1 MADLT
6 ILFRPRPPKRVT
18 IGMITLDCAI
28 REIHELT
35 NQVTQNPVESGVYIA
50 DHIYRQPRRVTI
62 EGEITDSPVEYFGGF
77 TGITERRVEAFE
89 QFEKLVETREL
100 VTLVTGLKTYTDMA
114 IVNFTAPR
122 DERTGKRLLFTVEFE
137 HVRKV
142 STQTTTIDRSKL
154 RADSKDAGQSTAETG
169 KQPTRTPDE
178 TQRERGTS
186 LLSEWL
192 KGGAS
197 PAPGQTGTGQ
207 NAGVQP

>member
-6 ILFRPRPPKRVT
+6 VLFRPRPPKRVT
-18 IGMITLDCAI
+18 IGVITLDCTM

-77 TGITERRVEAFE
+77 TGITERRIEAFE
-89 QFEKLVETREL
+89 QFEKLFEEREL

-114 IVNFTAPR
+114 AVSLTAPR
-122 DERTGKRLLFTVEFE
+122 DERTGKRLLFTAEFE

-154 RADSKDAGQSTAETG
+154 RADSKDTGQSTAETG
-169 KQPTRTPDE
+169 KQPARTPDE

-186 LLSEWL
+186 ILGGWL
-192 KGGAS
+192 GGEAPSPGGA
-197 PAPGQTGTGQ
+197 GTAGNQ
-207 NAGVQP
+207 GVQP